1 MSSVRRVFYIRS
13 QLYLEN
19 KALFYGGRRVSEL
32 YISHLSKKLLSVFF
46 LEVGFK
52 LTVQESISIHRSNRL
67 QISVFPGINLLKRKP
82 FLDNEIYYTLFFFIR
97 TLFFRPRLHILI
109 FLPILG

>member
-1 MSSVRRVFYIRS
+1 MSSVGRVFYIRS

-52 LTVQESISIHRSNRL
+52 STVQESISLHRSNRL

-82 FLDNEIYYTLFFFIR
+82 FLDNEIYYTLFF
-97 TLFFRPRLHILI
+97 L
-109 FLPILG
+109 